1 MGGSVA
7 GGPAGSWERGRE
19 LSQALGRNPKLEWGG
34 GCRVGSGFRVS
45 PMAWAGR
52 QAGGPVLPAPSPT
65 HTLKRIGEREG
76 GAEAEAEQ
84 LNHWVPL

>member
-1 MGGSVA
+1 
-7 GGPAGSWERGRE
+7 
-19 LSQALGRNPKLEWGG
+19 
-34 GCRVGSGFRVS
+34 
-45 PMAWAGR
+45 MAWAGR